1 MKKKNIFD
9 KVNVDKNNEEYITL
23 LREKSVRVE
32 RIVSNGQKSEDNF
45 WYEQDENEFIL
56 LLEGDA
62 IIEFEENREV
72 KLIKGDFLDIK
83 AREKHRI
90 KYTSISQPTIWLAI
104 FYHNS

>member
-23 LREKSVRVE
+23 LRDKSVRIE
-32 RIVSNGQKSEDNF
+32 RIVSNGQKSEENF

-56 LLEGDA
+56 VLEGDA
-62 IIEFEENREV
+62 ILEFEDKGEV
-72 KLIKGDFLDIK
+72 ELKKGDFLDIK

-90 KYTSISQPTIWLAI
+90 KYTSTSQPTIWLAI
-104 FYHNS
+104 FYNND